1 MTTHDEARDRAEANR
16 ALARARRDHLRERPL
31 RVRGQANPPD
41 SARVRAVRDK
51 LRGDQPPMFQ
61 VMELAMNEPTDSR
74 RPGSPRSEKL
84 ARQLTS
90 SKDGPESGKAELHRR
105 IAAHARRLMVEGR
118 YSSINVFA
126 DRVGLAQSYVHQVL
140 KGERTP
146 GFEFMVALHRG
157 LGVDANELL
166 DNDPPR
172 RWFQPLECHLTW
184 EPKLGK

>member
-1 MTTHDEARDRAEANR
+1 
-16 ALARARRDHLRERPL
+16 
-31 RVRGQANPPD
+31 
-41 SARVRAVRDK
+41 
-51 LRGDQPPMFQ
+51 
-61 VMELAMNEPTDSR
+61 
-74 RPGSPRSEKL
+74 
-84 ARQLTS
+84 
-90 SKDGPESGKAELHRR
+90 
-105 IAAHARRLMVEGR
+105 MVEGR